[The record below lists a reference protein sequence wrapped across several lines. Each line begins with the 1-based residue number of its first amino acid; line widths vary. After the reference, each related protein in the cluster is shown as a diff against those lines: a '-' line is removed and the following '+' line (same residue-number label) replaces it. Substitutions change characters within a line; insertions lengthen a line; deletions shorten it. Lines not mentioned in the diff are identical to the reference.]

1 MVDIDCA
8 LSRAGL
14 EQFDELDPLTPSR
27 VHEQTG
33 LSEGRMS
40 EVGRSEELNTREVES
55 WSYTNAITPDLG
67 GRNSTTDVKTVKE
80 GRGGQK
86 KRCSTLEM
94 SPVLCLACLRLC
106 L

>member
-1 MVDIDCA
+1 
-8 LSRAGL
+8 
-14 EQFDELDPLTPSR
+14 
-27 VHEQTG
+27 

-94 SPVLCLACLRLC
+94 WHSSREPLCRLVESER
-106 L
+106 